1 MDTPGLT
8 ITGESRMKGSRSAI
22 RDQETMGGAG
32 AVMHGM
38 GLIECGEK
46 VQVDVDPLVKEILV
60 YQVD

>member
-1 MDTPGLT
+1 
-8 ITGESRMKGSRSAI
+8 MKGSRSAI